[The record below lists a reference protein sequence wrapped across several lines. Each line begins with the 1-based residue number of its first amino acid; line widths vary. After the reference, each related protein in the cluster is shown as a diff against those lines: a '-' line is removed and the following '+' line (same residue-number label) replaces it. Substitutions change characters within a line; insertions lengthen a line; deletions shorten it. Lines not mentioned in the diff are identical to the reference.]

1 MTTPQ
6 EFLKIVENNLILQ
19 DNGNVTLQ
27 IQDQKLAQAYKDFL
41 TEHAKKEAAVPALA
55 GGITVNIY
63 CPQH

>member
-19 DNGNVTLQ
+19 ANGNVTLQ
-27 IQDQKLAQAYKDFL
+27 IQDEKSAQAYKDFL
-41 TEHAKKEAAVPALA
+41 SEHAKKQAAAPELA